1 MIAVLTGGTGGAK
14 FVEGLLEVG
23 PVENLTFIVNTA
35 DDLEWWGLHVSPD
48 LDSITYAASGRL
60 SRDRGWGV
68 EGDTFYCL
76 QAMADLSEPIWF
88 HIGDNDLAV
97 HLVRSNLLAQGKTL
111 AEVTAEICRRLGV
124 QPRILP
130 MCNSRVETRVDT
142 PVGELGFQEYFVK
155 RWYQDPV
162 QSVRFAGAAEAE
174 PAPGVID
181 AILSASAVLIA
192 PSNPITSIG
201 PILAVPGIRE
211 ALRETPATV
220 TAVSPI
226 VGNAAVS
233 GPAGALMAAQGLPVS
248 IAGVAE
254 AYRDFLD
261 RLIVDHSDSQMA
273 RQLEASGL
281 RVHCTSTVMK
291 TIEDKIRLA
300 RTVLQFL
307 SGEEAG
313 EAVSE
318 FP

>member
-14 FVEGLLEVG
+14 FIEGLLEVG
-23 PVENLTFIVNTA
+23 PVEHLTFIVNTA

-48 LDSITYAASGRL
+48 LDSITYAAAGRL

-68 EGDTFYCL
+68 EGDTFYSL
-76 QAMADLSEPIWF
+76 QAMADLAEPIWF

-111 AEVTAEICRRLGV
+111 TEVTAEICRRLGV
-124 QPRILP
+124 QPSILP

-162 QSVRFAGAAEAE
+162 RSVRFAGAAEAV

-181 AILSASAVLIA
+181 AIHSASAILIA

-201 PILAVPGIRE
+201 PILAVPGIRD
-211 ALRETPATV
+211 ALRETHATV

-248 IAGVAE
+248 IAGVAQ

-261 RLIVDHSDSQMA
+261 LLIVDHSDSQMA
-273 RQLEASGL
+273 RQLEGSGL
-281 RVHCTSTVMK
+281 RVECTSTVMK
-291 TIEDKIRLA
+291 TIEDKVRLA
-300 RTVLQFL
+300 RAVLQFV

>member
-14 FVEGLLEVG
+14 FVEGLLEAG
-23 PVENLTFIVNTA
+23 SVENLTFIVNTA
-35 DDLEWWGLHVSPD
+35 DDLEWWGLYVSPD
-48 LDSITYAASGRL
+48 LDSITYAAAGRL

-88 HIGDNDLAV
+88 HIGDSDLAL

-111 AEVTAEICRRLGV
+111 TEVTAAICRKLGV
-124 QPRILP
+124 QVRILP
-130 MCNSRVETRVDT
+130 MCDSRVETRVDT

-162 QSVRFAGAAEAE
+162 RSVRFTGAAEAH

-201 PILAVPGIRE
+201 PILAVPGIRA
-211 ALRETPATV
+211 ALRETRATV

-226 VGNAAVS
+226 IGNAAVS

-254 AYRDFLD
+254 AYHDFLD
-261 RLIVDHSDSQMA
+261 LLIVDHSDSQMA
-273 RQLEASGL
+273 RQLEGSGL
-281 RVHCTSTVMK
+281 RVHCTSTLMK
-291 TIEDKIRLA
+291 TIEDKLKLA
-300 RTVLQFL
+300 RTVLQLL

-313 EAVSE
+313 EAVSD